1 MKKKKGREEIATRSR
16 PESRVYV
23 AYLRGHNGRQEEF
36 EYFSGYRNNSRRNRD
51 ELKEQYLMEKG
62 QEQYDCISWHMTIT
76 FLVKEKKRKGR
87 RKKGG

>member
-1 MKKKKGREEIATRSR
+1 M
-16 PESRVYV
+16 YV
-23 AYLRGHNGRQEEF
+23 AYLRGHNGHQEEF

-62 QEQYDCISWHMTIT
+62 QEQYDRISWHMTMT

>member
-1 MKKKKGREEIATRSR
+1 M
-16 PESRVYV
+16 YV
-23 AYLRGHNGRQEEF
+23 AYLRGHNGHQEEF

-62 QEQYDCISWHMTIT
+62 QEQYMTIT